1 MYFYIIILAIV
12 IIAVYALSVQRQL
25 VRAKEYIDNSFSQIG
40 VNQQSRWDSLT
51 QLAKATSAYSS
62 HEYRTLMDVIGSRKS
77 NTTLENLES
86 NEQAIQ
92 SALSRVNV
100 LAEQYPDL
108 KASQVYIETMKSVND
123 YENKVRVARMVFND
137 SVTKYNR
144 IVKQLPSSI
153 FASMF
158 GFSVQEYLN
167 ADSKKS
173 EMPELNF

>member
-40 VNQQSRWDSLT
+40 VNQQSRWDALT

-62 HEYRTLMDVIGSRKS
+62 HEYRTLMDVIDSRKS